1 MPYAA
6 WYSDLTC
13 AWYST
18 ECAFV
23 SSHRCPSSVRTK
35 NPDDV
40 DVNCRFLCQGKEK
53 FGFECTHRTLTTA
66 FINVSCTSTAC
77 CHFQSAY
84 NPKHAALHQHSQVD
98 INMTK
103 ADTLRSGEYMLC
115 TAADLAL
122 LASAKQIIHL
132 WQSQQ
137 QLAVRANHCFLV
149 QHGGGPCEGIVVIVG
164 GTYPSVSVAL
174 IFIKEVLKGEII

>member
-6 WYSDLTC
+6 WCSNLTC

-53 FGFECTHRTLTTA
+53 FGFECTQRTLTTA
-66 FINVSCTSTAC
+66 FINVSCTVQPVVNFTVHVSSNMYLFTA
-77 CHFQSAY
+77 QE
-84 NPKHAALHQHSQVD
+84 LI

-103 ADTLRSGEYMLC
+103 ADTLSNGEYMLC
-115 TAADLAL
+115 TAAALAK
-122 LASAKQIIHL
+122 LASAKQIIPIL
-132 WQSQQ
+132 QRQQ

-149 QHGGGPCEGIVVIVG
+149 QHGGGPCEGILVIVG

-174 IFIKEVLKGEII
+174 IFIKEVLKGEVI